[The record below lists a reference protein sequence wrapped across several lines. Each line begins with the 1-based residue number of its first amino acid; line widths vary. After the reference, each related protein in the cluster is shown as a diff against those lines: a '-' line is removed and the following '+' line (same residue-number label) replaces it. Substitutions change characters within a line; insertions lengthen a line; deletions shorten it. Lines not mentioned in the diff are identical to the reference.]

1 MEYSDEQQM
10 LTDLPK
16 PRIILMGPR
25 RSGKTSIERVVFQK
39 MSPHETLFLESTH
52 SLDVKL
58 INNNPFVQFQI
69 WDFPGDFSFTSASS
83 SSSNEEGE
91 MDEGGVEGRAVEVF
105 GSCAALVY
113 VLDAQDEPYQEAL
126 SRLVEVVMRAHSINS
141 SVCVTVFIHK
151 VDGDLFLSDEHKID
165 CQRDVQQRIA
175 HELADAG
182 LEQIEM
188 SYFLTSIYD
197 HSIFEAFSKVVQR
210 LTPQLPALENL
221 LNYLISAC
229 KMEKSF
235 LFDVVSKLY
244 VATDSNPVD
253 MQSYELCADMIDV
266 VLDVS
271 CIYGVSYDAEGGTE
285 TSPYDSDSS
294 STIHLSNGM
303 VLYLREVDDYL
314 ALVGLLRQENF
325 QKKGLIDF
333 NIDCLKTSLQR
344 LVVVDDG
351 SIGGAGGG
359 GEGGKGGKEGALTC
373 NNSPFSNSDD
383 RGKGRGWSSHEGAS
397 VDSRR

>member
-1 MEYSDEQQM
+1 
-10 LTDLPK
+10 
-16 PRIILMGPR
+16 MGPR

-58 INNNPFVQFQI
+58 VNNNPFVQFQI
-69 WDFPGDFSFTSASS
+69 WDFPGDFTFSPSS
-83 SSSNEEGE
+83 EEGGGGGE
-91 MDEGGVEGRAVEVF
+91 GLEGGREGGGEGGAGEVF

-126 SRLVEVVMRAHSINS
+126 SRLVEVVTRAYSING
-141 SVCVTVFIHK
+141 SVCVAVFIHK

-175 HELADAG
+175 HELRDAG
-182 LEQIEM
+182 LEQIEV

-266 VLDVS
+266 VVDVS
-271 CIYGVSYDAEGGTE
+271 CIYG
-285 TSPYDSDSS
+285 
-294 STIHLSNGM
+294 
-303 VLYLREVDDYL
+303 
-314 ALVGLLRQENF
+314 
-325 QKKGLIDF
+325 
-333 NIDCLKTSLQR
+333 
-344 LVVVDDG
+344 
-351 SIGGAGGG
+351 
-359 GEGGKGGKEGALTC
+359 
-373 NNSPFSNSDD
+373 
-383 RGKGRGWSSHEGAS
+383 
-397 VDSRR
+397 